1 MATGIQGVQGPKGA
15 RGVQGATGW
24 GAIGSDTG
32 PTGPT
37 GPIGW
42 FTNQIIQESTQII
55 ILSAA
60 DVSALYRVQSG
71 TQGATREVA
80 VGDVS
85 EGGFFVFTNQT
96 GSGISISPASGGNTI
111 DGFAIPAQ
119 LPTGSARMFIRT
131 TATNLVSSYPYSG
144 VWAGTGY
151 IEDVPIDG
159 G

>member
-1 MATGIQGVQGPKGA
+1 MATGIQGPQGFKGA

-42 FTNQIIQESTQII
+42 FPNQIIQEIDVVEP
-55 ILSAA
+55 LSAA
-60 DVSALYRVQSG
+60 NVSALYRVVTGPQG
-71 TQGATREVA
+71 TTRYLQY
-80 VGDVS
+80 GDSPV
-85 EGGFFVFTNQT
+85 GGFFVFTNQT
-96 GSGISISPASGGNTI
+96 SDTITLQPPAGGATL
-111 DGFAIPAQ
+111 DGLTTGFTLPATRSVMLIKQ
-119 LPTGSARMFIRT
+119 DGDAV
-131 TATNLVSSYPYSG
+131 VSSYPYSG

-151 IEDVPIDG
+151 VEDVVEEG